1 MPSPYTSRRLTNDIA
16 GFEENDLIVWFAVNA
31 ASVHGF
37 SATHVALDNP
47 VPVGRSAKVTDFQIG
62 VGLPAVSAANFAA
75 GDNGVTAEPR
85 VNSNAVLS
93 TAPVIA
99 IAGSAG
105 QAARTTTWGV
115 GTVALNTSGI
125 VNAASN
131 TLNGG
136 DELTVTYNAKSAG
149 SGAATAAGKGLYGY
163 LRVRLYSA

>member
-1 MPSPYTSRRLTNDIA
+1 MAYTGKRLTNDAA
-16 GFEENDLIVWFAVNA
+16 GYENSDFVVWFAVNA
-31 ASVHGF
+31 ASAHGF
-37 SATHVALDNP
+37 SATHVALNNP
-47 VPVGRSAKVTDFQIG
+47 VPVGRSAKIMDFQIG
-62 VGLPAVSAANFAA
+62 VGLPAVSAANFATA
-75 GDNGVTAEPR
+75 DNGVTALMR
-85 VNSNAVLS
+85 VNSNACLS
-93 TAPVIA
+93 TDPVIA

-115 GTVALNTSGI
+115 GTAALVTSGV

-163 LRVRLYSA
+163 AKFRLFTA